1 MDAMKKFSSELHWVI
16 LPMKRRHIRVLL
28 LSVLI
33 LLGIPS
39 NASSEFPRADRNA
52 GHYNEVIVSVA
63 PGTLPAA
70 LLKRS
75 RALGPSERYYA
86 LPFDSSDSFEA
97 FRKLLFQYPQIYRVE
112 PNIWLKRIR
121 TMAFNDPLYASQWYH
136 TTLESEVLFELTHGT
151 SDVRVAVIDSAIEL
165 SHPDLAGALVAPLDV
180 YQGDDDPSPEP
191 GDYCIDAPE
200 ALCDDHGTA
209 VTGVIAARANNNIG
223 VVGFCAQCTVIP
235 IRLIGE
241 YIAPLSADIE
251 AFEHAIAQDAWV
263 INNSWGYAEA
273 IPVSDTLREVIDR
286 ANSEP
291 RNGKGAV
298 VVFAAGNDNR
308 EIEEFELGA
317 LPNILS
323 VSATDQ
329 FGNPTP
335 YTNTGASIDLSAP
348 SATVSTSVN
357 GDYTSSFGGTSA
369 AAPVVSG
376 IAALVLSANP
386 ELTSQE
392 VRDLLTQTAFKDGRV
407 QFDAQGHHKTFGFG
421 FIDPGAIREAL
432 ETETSKGGG
441 CQSQTG
447 ATLLPLLGL
456 LVALALL
463 NRKRSPS
470 EL

>member
-1 MDAMKKFSSELHWVI
+1 
-16 LPMKRRHIRVLL
+16 MKRKHLRNLL
-28 LSVLI
+28 LSGLI

-39 NASSEFPRADRNA
+39 NAAAVLPRAERNV
-52 GHYNEVIVSVA
+52 GHYDEVIVSVM

-70 LLKRS
+70 LLKKS
-75 RALGPSERYYA
+75 RALGPSGRYYA
-86 LPFDSSDSFEA
+86 LPVDSPESFEA
-97 FRKLLFQYPQIYRVE
+97 FRKQLFEYPQVYRVE

-121 TMAFNDPLYASQWYH
+121 TMEFDDPLYASQWYH
-136 TTLESEVLFELTHGT
+136 TTLESEVLLELTHGS

-180 YQGDDDPSPEP
+180 YQGDEDPSPEP
-191 GDYCIDAPE
+191 GDFCIDDPE

-209 VTGVIAARANNNIG
+209 VTGVIAARANNDIG
-223 VVGFCAQCTVIP
+223 IVGFCAQCTVIP

-273 IPVSDTLREVIDR
+273 IPVSDTLKEVIDR

-291 RNGKGAV
+291 RDGRGAV

-308 EIEEFELGA
+308 EIEDFELGA

-348 SATVSTSVN
+348 SATVSTSIN

-376 IAALVLSANP
+376 IAALVLSLKP

-432 ETETSKGGG
+432 ETEASQSSG

-447 ATLLPLLGL
+447 TTLLPLVGL
-456 LVALALL
+456 LLTLALL

-470 EL
+470 GS

>member
-1 MDAMKKFSSELHWVI
+1 MHCDTHSI
-16 LPMKRRHIRVLL
+16 DRRV
-28 LSVLI
+28 
-33 LLGIPS
+33 
-39 NASSEFPRADRNA
+39 
-52 GHYNEVIVSVA
+52 
-63 PGTLPAA
+63 
-70 LLKRS
+70 
-75 RALGPSERYYA
+75 
-86 LPFDSSDSFEA
+86 
-97 FRKLLFQYPQIYRVE
+97 
-112 PNIWLKRIR
+112 
-121 TMAFNDPLYASQWYH
+121 
-136 TTLESEVLFELTHGT
+136 
-151 SDVRVAVIDSAIEL
+151 
-165 SHPDLAGALVAPLDV
+165 
-180 YQGDDDPSPEP
+180 
-191 GDYCIDAPE
+191 
-200 ALCDDHGTA
+200 
-209 VTGVIAARANNNIG
+209 
-223 VVGFCAQCTVIP
+223 
-235 IRLIGE
+235 

-273 IPVSDTLREVIDR
+273 IPVSDTLKEVIDR

-376 IAALVLSANP
+376 IAALVLSINP
-386 ELTSQE
+386 TSPAK
-392 VRDLLTQTAFKDGRV
+392 RCATCLTQTAFKDGRS
-407 QFDAQGHHKTFGFG
+407 T
-421 FIDPGAIREAL
+421 IRRARTPQDLWLWLYRPEAL
-432 ETETSKGGG
+432 YEKPWRLRASKGSG

-456 LVALALL
+456 LLALALL
-463 NRKRSPS
+463 NRKRKPQRIVTFALPLPETPS
-470 EL
+470 SLQVSCPLT